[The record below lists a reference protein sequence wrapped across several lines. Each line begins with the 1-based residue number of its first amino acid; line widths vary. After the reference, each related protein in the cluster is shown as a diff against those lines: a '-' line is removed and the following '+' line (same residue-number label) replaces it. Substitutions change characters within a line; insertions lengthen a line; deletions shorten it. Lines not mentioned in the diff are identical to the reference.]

1 MLKLKFI
8 NFEWFYSNYERIE
21 KTDKN
26 LNFFDINSLL
36 DFEKL
41 YETIYQ

>member
-21 KTDKN
+21 RTDKIITF
-26 LNFFDINSLL
+26 LILIHLL
-36 DFEKL
+36 ISKN
-41 YETIYQ
+41 YETVYQ